1 MSEAVN
7 PYSPPSSNVRMP
19 EQPKSSGQLMAEPR
33 AVGAGSSIT
42 WLVQGW
48 RLVKEDFGIWV
59 LMILAALGIN
69 IVLGFIPIIGSLA
82 SSLLSSVFLAG
93 FFIAGRAAE
102 NGRSVEFTMLF
113 EGFKTNFAPL
123 VGISALSLALGAVG
137 GFAIGIGM
145 YFLIANLASIDP
157 TQIEQLYSNTYFW
170 GMVIIGAIYFAWVVM
185 LLWFATPLV
194 ALNNVPVFK
203 AMGMSQKACFYNILP
218 LLLCSIMAIIL
229 FAIGALALLV
239 GLLVVLP
246 VLMGAYYKSYQQ
258 IFLK

>member
-19 EQPKSSGQLMAEPR
+19 AQPKSSGQLMAEPR
-33 AVGAGSSIT
+33 AVGAGSGIA
-42 WLVQGW
+42 WLGQGW
-48 RLVKEDFGIWV
+48 RLVKDDFGIWV
-59 LMILAALGIN
+59 LMVLTMLVIN

-93 FFIAGRAAE
+93 FFIAARAAE
-102 NGRSVEFTMLF
+102 NKQPVEFTMLF
-113 EGFKTNFAPL
+113 EGFKTNFAAL
-123 VGISALSLALGAVG
+123 LGIGALSLALGAVG

-145 YFLIANLASIDP
+145 YFLIANLVSIDP
-157 TQIEQLYSNTYFW
+157 TQLEQLYSNTYFW
-170 GMVIIGAIYFAWVVM
+170 GMVVIGAIYFAWVVM
-185 LLWFATPLV
+185 VLWFATPLV

-203 AMGMSQKACFYNILP
+203 AMGMSQKACFYNFLP
-218 LLLCSIMAIIL
+218 LLIFSLAAVLLFIL
-229 FAIGALALLV
+229 GALALLV

-246 VLMGAYYKSYQQ
+246 LLMGAYYKSYQQ